1 MNTRRRSF
9 DVAFTRS
16 VYCFC
21 VAAFSITECVFLW
34 LWYDVSVCLFLLCYH
49 ICAIVNVCNLM
60 PQILFLCA
68 DAATDSKTV
77 HSDLFCVDSRM

>member
-1 MNTRRRSF
+1 MLPSLDQFIAFVLRRLVLQNVF
-9 DVAFTRS
+9 
-16 VYCFC
+16 
-21 VAAFSITECVFLW
+21 FLW